1 MSVKPPKYPTTPLE
15 RRPRVAPPR
24 HRLIRSRA
32 QKKRAGNR
40 RQGDLFWAG
49 GCWHP
54 VWNFGTPMTARDIY
68 ARPVK
73 RRKNA

>member
-15 RRPRVAPPR
+15 RPPLRAPPG

-40 RQGDLFWAG
+40 RQGDMFWAG
-49 GCWHP
+49 GAWVD

-73 RRKNA
+73 QRNKA